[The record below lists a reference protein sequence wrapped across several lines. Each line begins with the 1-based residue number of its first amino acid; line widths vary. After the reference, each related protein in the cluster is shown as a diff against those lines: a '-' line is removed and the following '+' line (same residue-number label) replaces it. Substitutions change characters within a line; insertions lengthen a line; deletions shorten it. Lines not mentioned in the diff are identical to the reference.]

1 MVQARCRRQ
10 VHFFQRKVGPLF
22 GRRGKTGK
30 NKFMKKAM
38 KDYLSDSLQE
48 AKAIRQAM
56 REKKLPLLAECI
68 TIKTDKNGTK
78 SNN

>member
-1 MVQARCRRQ
+1 
-10 VHFFQRKVGPLF
+10 
-22 GRRGKTGK
+22 
-30 NKFMKKAM
+30 MKKTM